1 MNSIRYMTSTKKD
14 EVKVSTNQLQE
25 STDSYLKQQKQQVE
39 HISVATQG
47 ISLNNIE
54 YQKNI
59 CNTFHSSYIQFLD
72 NFSKSSENFKPS
84 EKYYEIY
91 NTFNKNIQKY
101 IVNIP
106 DSQNLINEITV
117 SGVENLNKCIEI
129 SQKSGVE
136 TLNKCI
142 EISQRFYSELL
153 QNISN
158 FARKTERTDI

>member
-1 MNSIRYMTSTKKD
+1 MASTKK

-25 STDSYLKQQKQQVE
+25 STDSYLEQQRQQVE
-39 HISVATQG
+39 HISAATQG

-72 NFSKSSENFKPS
+72 NFSKSSENFKP

-129 SQKSGVE
+129 SQRNGVE
-136 TLNKCI
+136 NLNKCI

-158 FARKTERTDI
+158 IARKTERTDI